1 MYTYKLHQTVIWRN
15 YRIYFKF
22 VFQSSLRNPGAEV
35 ILIAYTNTISN
46 LLNGKPHSQVFDIMK
61 YDAVALG
68 NHAFDWGLENVA
80 DADATMMDYIG

>member
-22 VFQSSLRNPGAEV
+22 VFQSILCNPGAEV
-35 ILIAYTNTISN
+35 ILIAYTNTISD
-46 LLNGKPHSQVFDIMK
+46 LLNGKPLSQAFDFMK

-68 NHAFDWGLENVA
+68 NHEFDWGLENVV